1 VDREVI
7 ATRRVTGPRREEVAT
22 RTGVSTDLPREDG
35 ARHGNELGFV
45 QPWGRCAPGRLR
57 PWHRLT
63 ST

>member
-1 VDREVI
+1 VSQLLSCGSKKDLVDREVI

-45 QPWGRCAPGRLR
+45 HP
-57 PWHRLT
+57 
-63 ST
+63 